1 MGKFYVNFS
10 VKSSDQQQV
19 AAVLRD
25 AGRVAIVS
33 PPHVGYV
40 VVYDEET
47 DRQALA
53 SIIQVGTLLSES
65 VNAPV
70 LAVLNHDD
78 RILRYWLFEK
88 GAIVDAYDS
97 RPDYFNKFFLDLNE
111 DDDDDEMKDI
121 DTTQISRSEKLKD
134 CFKSNL
140 DLAKV
145 KKILRNKYPSE
156 TTRHQAFTIEV
167 GLPGWSIGVGYYDV
181 SKLKKEIAKNRV
193 INLNEQEFIQIN
205 NG

>member
-10 VKSSDQQQV
+10 VKSADQQKV
-19 AAVLRD
+19 VDILHD

-33 PPHVGYV
+33 PSQAGYV

-47 DRQALA
+47 DRQALS
-53 SIIQVGTLLSES
+53 SIVQVGTLLSES
-65 VNAPV
+65 VNVSV

-88 GAIVDAYDS
+88 GSIVDAYDS
-97 RPDYFNKFFLDLNE
+97 RPDYFNKFFLGLDE
-111 DDDDDEMKDI
+111 EDDDEMKDI
-121 DTTQISRSEKLKD
+121 DTTQISRPEKLKD
-134 CFKSNL
+134 CLKLNIDF
-140 DLAKV
+140 AKT

-156 TTRHQAFTIEV
+156 TTRHKMFAAEL
-167 GLPGWSIGVGYYDV
+167 GLPDWSVGVGYYDM
-181 SKLKKEIAKNRV
+181 SKLKKEIVKNGV
-193 INLNEQEFIQIN
+193 INLNDQEFIHID

>member
-10 VKSSDQQQV
+10 VKSTDQQKM

-25 AGRVAIVS
+25 SGRIAIVS
-33 PPHVGYV
+33 PPQSGYV
-40 VVYDEET
+40 IVYDEET
-47 DRQALA
+47 DRQALS

-65 VNAPV
+65 ANAPV

-111 DDDDDEMKDI
+111 EDDDEMKEI
-121 DTTQISRSEKLKD
+121 DTTQISRPEKLKD
-134 CFKSNL
+134 CLKLNL
-140 DLAKV
+140 DLVKT

-156 TTRHQAFTIEV
+156 TTRHRAFATEL
-167 GLPGWSIGVGYYDV
+167 GLPDWSVGVGYYDV
-181 SKLKKEIAKNRV
+181 PKLQRTIANTKL
-193 INLNEQEFIQIN
+193 IDLKGQKFIYIDN
-205 NG
+205 V

>member
-10 VKSSDQQQV
+10 VKSTDQQKM

-25 AGRVAIVS
+25 SGRIAIVS
-33 PPHVGYV
+33 PPQLGYV

-47 DRQALA
+47 DRQALS

-65 VNAPV
+65 ANAPV

-78 RILRYWLFEK
+78 RILRYWLFEQ

-111 DDDDDEMKDI
+111 DDDDEMKEI
-121 DTTQISRSEKLKD
+121 DTTQISRPEKLKD
-134 CFKSNL
+134 CLKLNL
-140 DLAKV
+140 DLVKT

-156 TTRHQAFTIEV
+156 TTRHRAFATEL
-167 GLPGWSIGVGYYDV
+167 GLPDWSVGVGYYDV
-181 SKLKKEIAKNRV
+181 PKLQRTIANTKL
-193 INLNEQEFIQIN
+193 IDLKGQKFIYIDN
-205 NG
+205 V

>member
-10 VKSSDQQQV
+10 VKSSDSQQV
-19 AAVLRD
+19 ATVLRD

-33 PPHVGYV
+33 PPQAGYV

-47 DRQALA
+47 DRQALF

-65 VNAPV
+65 VNVPV

-111 DDDDDEMKDI
+111 EDDDEMKDI
-121 DTTQISRSEKLKD
+121 DTTQISRPEKLKD
-134 CFKSNL
+134 CLKLNL
-140 DLAKV
+140 DLVKT
-145 KKILRNKYPSE
+145 KKILRSKYPSE
-156 TTRHQAFTIEV
+156 ITRHQAFATEL
-167 GLPGWSIGVGYYDV
+167 GLPDWSVGVGYYDV
-181 SKLKKEIAKNRV
+181 PKLQKTIANTKL
-193 INLNEQEFIQIN
+193 IDLKGQEFIHIN

>member
-10 VKSSDQQQV
+10 VKSADQQKV
-19 AAVLRD
+19 VDILHD

-33 PPHVGYV
+33 PPQAGYV

-47 DRQALA
+47 DRQALS
-53 SIIQVGTLLSES
+53 SIVQVGTLLSES
-65 VNAPV
+65 VNVSV

-97 RPDYFNKFFLDLNE
+97 RPDYFNKFFSGLNE
-111 DDDDDEMKDI
+111 EDDDEMKDI
-121 DTTQISRSEKLKD
+121 DTTQISRPEKLKD
-134 CFKSNL
+134 CLKLNIDF
-140 DLAKV
+140 AKT

-156 TTRHQAFTIEV
+156 TTRHKMFATEL
-167 GLPGWSIGVGYYDV
+167 GLPDWSVGVGYYDM
-181 SKLKKEIAKNRV
+181 SKLKKEIVKNGV
-193 INLNEQEFIQIN
+193 IKLNDQEFIHID

>member
-19 AAVLRD
+19 VAVLRD

-33 PPHVGYV
+33 PPQLGYV

-47 DRQALA
+47 DRQALS

-111 DDDDDEMKDI
+111 DDEDEMKNI
-121 DTTQISRSEKLKD
+121 DATQISRPEKLKD

-140 DLAKV
+140 DLAKI

-156 TTRHQAFTIEV
+156 TTRHQAFAIEL
-167 GLPGWSIGVGYYDV
+167 GLLNWSVGVGYHDV
-181 SKLKKEIAKNRV
+181 SKLKKEIIKNGV
-193 INLNEQEFIQIN
+193 INLNEQEFIQIDN
-205 NG
+205 SK

>member
-10 VKSSDQQQV
+10 VKSADQQKVVDILQ
-19 AAVLRD
+19 D

-33 PPHVGYV
+33 PAQAGYV

-47 DRQALA
+47 DRQALS
-53 SIIQVGTLLSES
+53 SIVQVGTLLSES
-65 VNAPV
+65 VNRSV

-111 DDDDDEMKDI
+111 EDDDEMKDI
-121 DTTQISRSEKLKD
+121 HTTHISRLEKLKD
-134 CFKSNL
+134 CLKL
-140 DLAKV
+140 KIDLAKV
-145 KKILRNKYPSE
+145 KKILRNKYPLE
-156 TTRHQAFTIEV
+156 TIRHQAFATEL
-167 GLPGWSIGVGYYDV
+167 GLPDWSVGVGYYDV
-181 SKLKKEIAKNRV
+181 EKLKKAIAKDN
-193 INLNEQEFIQIN
+193 QIDLKDETFVQI
-205 NG
+205 G

>member
-10 VKSSDQQQV
+10 VKSSNQQQV
-19 AAVLRD
+19 VAVLRD
-25 AGRVAIVS
+25 ARRVAIVS
-33 PPHVGYV
+33 PPQLGYM

-47 DRQALA
+47 DRQALS

-78 RILRYWLFEK
+78 RILRYWLFEQET
-88 GAIVDAYDS
+88 IVDAYDS

-111 DDDDDEMKDI
+111 DDDDEMKDI
-121 DTTQISRSEKLKD
+121 DTAQISRPEKLKD

-140 DLAKV
+140 DLAKT
-145 KKILRNKYPSE
+145 KNILRNKYPSE
-156 TTRHQAFTIEV
+156 TTRHKVFATEL
-167 GLPGWSIGVGYYDV
+167 GLPDWSVGVGYYDV
-181 SKLKKEIAKNRV
+181 SKLKKEIVKTGL
-193 INLNEQEFIQIN
+193 INLNKQEFIQIDH
-205 NG
+205 G

>member
-10 VKSSDQQQV
+10 VKSSDQHQV
-19 AAVLRD
+19 VAVLRD

-33 PPHVGYV
+33 PPQAGYV

-47 DRQALA
+47 DRQALS
-53 SIIQVGTLLSES
+53 SIVQVGTLLSES
-65 VNAPV
+65 VNLPV

-97 RPDYFNKFFLDLNE
+97 RPDYFNKFFSDLNE
-111 DDDDDEMKDI
+111 EDDDEMKDI
-121 DTTQISRSEKLKD
+121 DITQISRPEKLKD
-134 CFKSNL
+134 CLKSNI

-145 KKILRNKYPSE
+145 KKILRNKYSSE
-156 TTRHQAFTIEV
+156 TTRHQAFATEL
-167 GLPGWSIGVGYYDV
+167 GLPDWSVGVGYYYV
-181 SKLKKEIAKNRV
+181 EKLKKAIAKDN
-193 INLNEQEFIQIN
+193 QIDLK
-205 NG
+205 GETFVQIG

>member
-10 VKSSDQQQV
+10 VKSTDQQQV
-19 AAVLRD
+19 AEVLRD

-33 PPHVGYV
+33 PPQAGYV

-53 SIIQVGTLLSES
+53 SIVQVGTLLSES

-111 DDDDDEMKDI
+111 DDDDEMKDI
-121 DTTQISRSEKLKD
+121 DTTQISRPEKLKD
-134 CFKSNL
+134 CFKLNL

-156 TTRHQAFTIEV
+156 TSRHQIFATEL
-167 GLPGWSIGVGYYDV
+167 GLPDWSVRVGYYDV
-181 SKLKKEIAKNRV
+181 GKLKKAIAKDN
-193 INLNEQEFIQIN
+193 QIDLK
-205 NG
+205 GETFVQIG

>member
-10 VKSSDQQQV
+10 VKSTDQQKM

-25 AGRVAIVS
+25 SGRIAIVS
-33 PPHVGYV
+33 PPQLGYV

-47 DRQALA
+47 DRQALS

-65 VNAPV
+65 ANAPV

-111 DDDDDEMKDI
+111 EEEDEMKEI
-121 DTTQISRSEKLKD
+121 DTTQISRPEKLKD
-134 CFKSNL
+134 CLKLNL
-140 DLAKV
+140 DLVKT

-156 TTRHQAFTIEV
+156 TTRHRAFATEL
-167 GLPGWSIGVGYYDV
+167 GLPDWSVGVGYYDV
-181 SKLKKEIAKNRV
+181 PKLQRTIANTKL
-193 INLNEQEFIQIN
+193 IDLKGQKFIYIDN
-205 NG
+205 V

>member
-10 VKSSDQQQV
+10 VKSTDQQKI

-25 AGRVAIVS
+25 SGRIAIVS
-33 PPHVGYV
+33 PPQLGYV

-47 DRQALA
+47 DRQALS
-53 SIIQVGTLLSES
+53 SIVQVGTLLSES

-111 DDDDDEMKDI
+111 DDDDEMKDI
-121 DTTQISRSEKLKD
+121 DTTQISRPEKLKD

-156 TTRHQAFTIEV
+156 TTRHQVFAIEL
-167 GLPGWSIGVGYYDV
+167 GLPDWSVGVGYYDV
-181 SKLKKEIAKNRV
+181 SKLKKEIVKKGV
-193 INLNEQEFIQIN
+193 INLNEQEFIQIDN
-205 NG
+205 SN

>member
-19 AAVLRD
+19 VDVLRD
-25 AGRVAIVS
+25 AGRVSIVS
-33 PPHVGYV
+33 PPQLGYV
-40 VVYDEET
+40 IVYDEET
-47 DRQALA
+47 DRQALS
-53 SIIQVGTLLSES
+53 SIVLIGNLLSQS
-65 VNAPV
+65 LNVPV
-70 LAVLNHDD
+70 IAVLNHDD

-111 DDDDDEMKDI
+111 EDDDEMKDI
-121 DTTQISRSEKLKD
+121 DTTQISRPEKLKD
-134 CFKSNL
+134 CLKSNI

-156 TTRHQAFTIEV
+156 ISRHQIFVTEL
-167 GLPGWSIGVGYYDV
+167 GLPNWSVGVGYYDV
-181 SKLKKEIAKNRV
+181 GKLKKAIANNKL
-193 INLNEQEFIQIN
+193 IDLKGQEFIHID

>member
-10 VKSSDQQQV
+10 VKSTDQQKI

-33 PPHVGYV
+33 PPQVGYV

-47 DRQALA
+47 DGQALA
-53 SIIQVGTLLSES
+53 SIVLIGSLLSQS
-65 VNAPV
+65 LDGAV
-70 LAVLNHDD
+70 LGILNHDD

-111 DDDDDEMKDI
+111 EDDDEMKDV
-121 DTTQISRSEKLKD
+121 DKTQVSRPEKLKD
-134 CFKSNL
+134 CLKLNL
-140 DLAKV
+140 DLVKT
-145 KKILRNKYPSE
+145 KKILRNKYSSE
-156 TTRHQAFTIEV
+156 TTRHQAFAAEL
-167 GLPGWSIGVGYYDV
+167 GLPDWSVGVGYYDV
-181 SKLKKEIAKNRV
+181 PKLQRTIVNTKLIDLKG
-193 INLNEQEFIQIN
+193 QEFIHIKPS
-205 NG
+205 

>member
-19 AAVLRD
+19 VAVLRD

-33 PPHVGYV
+33 PPQAGYV

-53 SIIQVGTLLSES
+53 SIVLIGNLLSQSLNVS
-65 VNAPV
+65 V
-70 LAVLNHDD
+70 LGTLNHDD
-78 RILRYWLFEK
+78 RILRYWLFEA

-111 DDDDDEMKDI
+111 EDDDEMKDI
-121 DTTQISRSEKLKD
+121 DTTQISRPEKLKD
-134 CFKSNL
+134 CLKLNI

-145 KKILRNKYPSE
+145 KKILRNKYPLE
-156 TTRHQAFTIEV
+156 TIRHQAFATEL
-167 GLPGWSIGVGYYDV
+167 GLPHWSVGVGYYDV
-181 SKLKKEIAKNRV
+181 EKLKKAIAKDN
-193 INLNEQEFIQIN
+193 QIDLKDETFVQI
-205 NG
+205 G

>member
-10 VKSSDQQQV
+10 VKSSNQQQV
-19 AAVLRD
+19 VAVLRD

-33 PPHVGYV
+33 PPQLGYV

-47 DRQALA
+47 DRQALS
-53 SIIQVGTLLSES
+53 SIVQVGTLLSES
-65 VNAPV
+65 ANAPV

-111 DDDDDEMKDI
+111 EEDDEMKDS
-121 DTTQISRSEKLKD
+121 DTTQISRPEKLKD

-140 DLAKV
+140 DLAKT
-145 KKILRNKYPSE
+145 KKILRNKYLSE
-156 TTRHQAFTIEV
+156 TTRHKVFATEL
-167 GLPGWSIGVGYYDV
+167 GLPDWSVGVGYYDV
-181 SKLKKEIAKNRV
+181 SKLKKEIVKNGV
-193 INLNEQEFIQIN
+193 INLNEQEFIQIEN
-205 NG
+205 